1 MTLAAR
7 ALAGVCGGDHVCCVF
22 GAEAEQQGLIA
33 RFARDALARGERLL
47 YMSDRTDEATV
58 RDFLDVAGV
67 DSARCLTS
75 GQLHISSA
83 REVYRAPG
91 GFDPEGQIAHFEAE
105 KRTAHADGFSG
116 LAAMAEMSWALNDPR
131 IWNSLVWYEREVQQ
145 VFAAADVRGVCQY
158 DRRLFPSEL
167 LEEAIAA
174 HELAVGLEEGSSH
187 ARWRDLTIREFAD
200 LDGVHI
206 SGDLDFAA
214 SPYVSA
220 RLAEHLPGSE
230 DIVVDVGG
238 LSFVDVSG
246 CRALIET
253 LLALKP
259 PRRLVLA
266 DPSPV
271 LQRVLELCEWR
282 DLPRLE
288 LLAGTGRA

>member
-1 MTLAAR
+1 
-7 ALAGVCGGDHVCCVF
+7 
-22 GAEAEQQGLIA
+22 
-33 RFARDALARGERLL
+33 
-47 YMSDRTDEATV
+47 
-58 RDFLDVAGV
+58 
-67 DSARCLTS
+67 
-75 GQLHISSA
+75 
-83 REVYRAPG
+83 
-91 GFDPEGQIAHFEAE
+91 
-105 KRTAHADGFSG
+105 
-116 LAAMAEMSWALNDPR
+116 MAEMSWALNDPR

>member
-22 GAEAEQQGLIA
+22 GSEAEQQGLVA

-58 RDFLDVAGV
+58 RGFLDVAGV
-67 DSARCLTS
+67 DSVRCLAS
-75 GQLHISSA
+75 GQLQIGSA
-83 REVYRAPG
+83 REVYGAPG
-91 GFDPEGQIAHFEAE
+91 GFDPGGQIAHFEAE

-116 LAAMAEMSWALNDPR
+116 LAAMAEMSWALNDPSM
-131 IWNSLVWYEREVQQ
+131 WNSLVWYEREVQQ

-158 DRRLFPSEL
+158 DRRLFPPEL

-174 HELAVGLEEGSSH
+174 HELAVGLKGGSSH
-187 ARWRDLTIREFAD
+187 ARWRGLTIRESAD
-200 LDGVHI
+200 RDGIGI
-206 SGDLDFAA
+206 SGELDFAA

-220 RLAEHLPGSE
+220 RLAEHLRGGE

-246 CRALIET
+246 CRALIGT
-253 LLALKP
+253 LLALEP

-271 LQRVLELCEWR
+271 VQRVLELCEWR
-282 DLPRLE
+282 ELPQLE
-288 LLAGTGRA
+288 LRASTDRA